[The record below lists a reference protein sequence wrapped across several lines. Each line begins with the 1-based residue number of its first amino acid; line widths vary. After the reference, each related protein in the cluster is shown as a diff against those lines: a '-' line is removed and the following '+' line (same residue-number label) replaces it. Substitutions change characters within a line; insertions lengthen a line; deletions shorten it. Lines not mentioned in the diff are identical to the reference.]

1 MGGIGSGRWQSGK
14 ALTTQRMRLDI
25 GKMQADVRLA
35 WSKSFRWNSGAS
47 VWVSFRQ
54 AVAVVDTRLP
64 GNSMYQTHVEL
75 DSTPLHFGGHRVWWK
90 CPCCH
95 ARVGVIYWESWRW
108 QCRKC
113 ARLVHEST
121 RQSEDSSAYARVNKV
136 RDALGWGGGLAS
148 PMGTRKKG
156 MHWSTYARL
165 MKELAEASVAAVGA
179 GDVVIERLYKR
190 LGKMGGAV

>member
-1 MGGIGSGRWQSGK
+1 MGGIGSGRWQRGK
-14 ALTTQRMRLDI
+14 ALTTERMRLDI
-25 GKMQADVRLA
+25 GKMQADVRVA
-35 WSKSFRWNSGAS
+35 WSRSFQWNSGAS
-47 VWVSFRQ
+47 VSVSFRQ

-64 GNSMYQTHVEL
+64 ENSMYQTHVEL
-75 DSTPLHFGGHRVWWK
+75 DSTPLHFGGQRVWWK
-90 CPCCH
+90 CPCCR
-95 ARVGVIYWESWRW
+95 ARVGVLYWQSWRW

-113 ARLVHEST
+113 AGLVHEST

-165 MKELAEASVAAVGA
+165 MKELVDASVAAVGA
-179 GDVVIERLYKR
+179 SDVVMERQMKLLAKIR
-190 LGKMGGAV
+190 MPE